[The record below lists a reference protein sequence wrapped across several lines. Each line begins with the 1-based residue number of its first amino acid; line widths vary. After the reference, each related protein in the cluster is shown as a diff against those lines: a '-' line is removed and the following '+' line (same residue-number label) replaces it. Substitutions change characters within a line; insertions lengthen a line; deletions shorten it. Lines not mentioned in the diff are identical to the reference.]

1 MATISFDLVSPEQLL
16 FNDEAGMIIVPGKD
30 GDIGVLPR
38 HSKVLSSL
46 RSGRVM
52 VYGENKN
59 LLKSFFVAEGFVEI
73 NPEKCIDLAEGVNEM
88 IDLDN
93 TLLVL
98 TSDHG
103 EYILDNNM
111 KPDFVPILQQN
122 SRIEKNKISNSFLG
136 SFGDITIPSYLD
148 EWGRPRT
155 IIYKRPPIIFIIT
168 TESKGN
174 FICFFNSPFYFS
186 YK

>member
-59 LLKSFFVAEGFVEI
+59 LLKSFFVTGGFVEI
-73 NPEKCIDLAEGVNEM
+73 NPGKCIVLAEGVNEM
-88 IDLDN
+88 SDLDKSSIQQQIQE
-93 TLLVL
+93 LESG
-98 TSDHG
+98 TSDSAK
-103 EYILDNNM
+103 EELAIAQSKIAALD
-111 KPDFVPILQQN
+111 
-122 SRIEKNKISNSFLG
+122 STYYEKL
-136 SFGDITIPSYLD
+136 
-148 EWGRPRT
+148 
-155 IIYKRPPIIFIIT
+155 
-168 TESKGN
+168 
-174 FICFFNSPFYFS
+174 
-186 YK
+186 